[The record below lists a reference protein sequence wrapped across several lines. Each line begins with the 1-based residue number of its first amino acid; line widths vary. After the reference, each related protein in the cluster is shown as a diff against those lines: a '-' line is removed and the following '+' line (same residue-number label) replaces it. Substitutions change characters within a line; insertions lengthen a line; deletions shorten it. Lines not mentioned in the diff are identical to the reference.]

1 MQHTCSTYKHRARSD
16 ARWALRRRNACN
28 RISCVHGSACA
39 ASRHQSLPPEQG
51 EPHFYP
57 DPAQQHEDMVV
68 SLVGLQACCCSGHTL
83 SPTLFQ
89 LDVDRLL
96 RGSRHV

>member
-1 MQHTCSTYKHRARSD
+1 M
-16 ARWALRRRNACN
+16 
-28 RISCVHGSACA
+28 HGSACA

-57 DPAQQHEDMVV
+57 DPAQQHEDMVFSLV
-68 SLVGLQACCCSGHTL
+68 SLQHCCSSHTL
-83 SPTLFQ
+83 SPTLVQ
-89 LDVDRLL
+89 LDVNRLL